1 MTLKIK
7 HQIPNIM
14 KTTKL
19 LFNKTKLIGFILAG
33 TTLFCLA
40 FVSIPPLP
48 PDAPWV
54 APKEAD
60 SLKNPLTGNA
70 VAITKGK
77 ALYTQMCVV
86 CHGTKGKGD
95 GAAGAALKPKPTDF
109 SSPASYTQTDGA
121 LYWKLTEGKKLMT
134 SYKKILKDEQRWQ
147 LINYMRELQKTTVVK

>member
-1 MTLKIK
+1 
-7 HQIPNIM
+7 M
-14 KTTKL
+14 KTTKT
-19 LFNKTKLIGFILAG
+19 LFNKMKLIGFILTG

-40 FVSIPPLP
+40 FVSVPPLP

-60 SLKNPLTGNA
+60 SLINPIKENTA
-70 VAITKGK
+70 AITKGK

-86 CHGTKGKGD
+86 CHGAKGKGD

-109 SSPASYTQTDGA
+109 SSPASSSQTDGA
-121 LYWKLTEGKKLMT
+121 LYWKLTEGKKLMA

-147 LINYMRELQKTTVVK
+147 LISYMRELQKTTVAK